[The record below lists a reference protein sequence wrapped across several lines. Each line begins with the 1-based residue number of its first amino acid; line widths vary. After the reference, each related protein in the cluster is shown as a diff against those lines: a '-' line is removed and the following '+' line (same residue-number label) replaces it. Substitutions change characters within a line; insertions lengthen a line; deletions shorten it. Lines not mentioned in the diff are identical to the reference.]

1 MRVSRLKGK
10 DLFPRMFTAISN
22 FSKAFKPT
30 RGCVDSK
37 GTTYD
42 PARLLTDDTT
52 FFSRRHRL
60 METALHFVDG
70 QGVTGLYVEKR
81 IGMSSVKE
89 PIRSWSKVLRACVH
103 AYAHVTLMHLR
114 SV

>member
-1 MRVSRLKGK
+1 
-10 DLFPRMFTAISN
+10 
-22 FSKAFKPT
+22 
-30 RGCVDSK
+30 
-37 GTTYD
+37 
-42 PARLLTDDTT
+42 
-52 FFSRRHRL
+52 

-89 PIRSWSKVLRACVH
+89 PIRSWSKVLRACVRACVH